1 MHHGRNHAPEPAVL
15 AGNGTQAVGE
25 AQSHSDGLSIDH
37 KGEIAPRHS
46 GQPPRQEGR
55 QHVSQHDRPDVARMG
70 AGIAGTQHTE
80 NNAQRHAVEGSAD
93 EVVVSQ
99 NEQAEYAHVH
109 QEYIRTHLGGN
120 GAHMLRGGQQ
130 RPILLRLAAHGQ
142 REHDAQPEQDAAEQI
157 HRQPGRYQQGLRAG
171 RGGQFNAHGLEQ
183 RGVEEK
189 RKQTHRH
196 GGRIQIEALMHLRG
210 MGQPRREEEADGN
223 AHNHRHHEPVQV
235 EAHHIGIGMAHQQV
249 ADQRRNAG
257 GEQHGVD
264 VGAQLFLLHQA
275 VDDNAQH
282 RRPDVQNVDAPGAEA
297 KGQHKG
303 QSGNIIGR
311 RAAQGIQP
319 QTAQSHQSHVQERRG
334 IAAHGKIVGRD
345 FCRLAE
351 NLPQAGKHGIPVR
364 HTHRRDQ
371 KRRGKEGKKQLQERT
386 FLQIF

>member
-1 MHHGRNHAPEPAVL
+1 
-15 AGNGTQAVGE
+15 
-25 AQSHSDGLSIDH
+25 
-37 KGEIAPRHS
+37 
-46 GQPPRQEGR
+46 
-55 QHVSQHDRPDVARMG
+55 MG
-70 AGIAGTQHTE
+70 AGIAGGQHTE
-80 NNAQRHAVEGSAD
+80 NDAHRHAVEGGTD

-99 NEQAEYAHVH
+99 NEQAEHAHVH
-109 QEYIRTHLGGN
+109 QEHFRTHLGRN
-120 GAHMLRGGQQ
+120 GTDVLRGGQQ
-130 RPILLRLAAHGQ
+130 RPVLLRLAAHGQ
-142 REHDAQPEQDAAEQI
+142 CEHDAQSEQDAAEQI
-157 HRQPGRYQQGLRAG
+157 HRQPGRHLQGIR
-171 RGGQFNAHGLEQ
+171 RGSRRQVNAQRLIQ
-183 RGVEEK
+183 RGIEEK
-189 RKQTHRH
+189 RGQAHRQC
-196 GGRIQIEALMHLRG
+196 GGIQVETLMHLRG
-210 MGQPRREEEADGN
+210 MCQPRGQEKADAEAHDQC
-223 AHNHRHHEPVQV
+223 HRQPRQV
-235 EAHHIGIGMAHQQV
+235 EAHRLGIGIAHQQI
-249 ADQRRNAG
+249 ADERRNAG
-257 GEQHGVD
+257 REQHGVD
-264 VGAQLFLLHQA
+264 VCAKLFLLHQA

-371 KRRGKEGKKQLQERT
+371 KRRGKEAEKQLQKRT